1 MPEYFVFLT
10 KTAAKQLHKPRRLAA
25 ASLILGLVYLF
36 CSGNCL
42 PKVKYSASGFLFG
55 QPFQTTVDS
64 PAAKTFLENPADS
77 SLQSI
82 LRETEAQPLENATLA
97 ALSAKTSTD
106 FATFYLLDR
115 WYRQPENHAAQDDF
129 RGFIQKIAPSQT
141 LPAECDD
148 LKNYLVVFVPGLAY
162 REDRT
167 TGADFARQIQLLTA
181 AGIPNLLIE
190 TDEWGLSEANA
201 LIIAQKLRELNAAHE
216 RILLVSAS
224 KGGLEV
230 AIALGKILR
239 PDEVP
244 HLKAW
249 VSVGGIL
256 RGSPVAD
263 QYLCF
268 PKCWLAEVQLF
279 FKGKDISTVRD
290 ISHKR
295 RSVEFAELRFSEHLL
310 KIQFVGAPLATQISR
325 EIRGRWCSM
334 RHIAPNDGL
343 TTLPDQIIPGSLIVS
358 EPGLDH
364 YFRDPA
370 IDVKT
375 LALACVAEKRL
386 RANK

>member
-1 MPEYFVFLT
+1 MKIKT
-10 KTAAKQLHKPRRLAA
+10 KTHRIVV
-25 ASLILGLVYLF
+25 ASLVLGSVYLF
-36 CSGNCL
+36 CSGNCF
-42 PKVKYSASGFLFG
+42 PKVKFPASGFLLG
-55 QPFQTTVDS
+55 QAFQTTVDS
-64 PAAKTFLENPADS
+64 PAAQAFLENPADS
-77 SLQSI
+77 CLQST
-82 LRETEAQPLENATLA
+82 LRETETLPLENATLA
-97 ALSAKTSTD
+97 ALSSKTSND

-115 WYRQPENHAAQDDF
+115 WYRQPENKAAQDDF
-129 RGFIQKIAPSQT
+129 YGFIQKIAPTQT
-141 LPAECDD
+141 LPDECSD

-167 TGADFARQIQLLTA
+167 TGADFERQIQLLSA
-181 AGIPNLLIE
+181 AGIPSLLIE
-190 TDEWGLSEANA
+190 TDEWGFSENNA
-201 LIIAQKLRELNAAHE
+201 YIVAQKLRELNAAHK

-230 AIALGKILR
+230 AIALGKILG

-263 QYLCF
+263 QYLRF
-268 PKCWLAEVQLF
+268 PKCWLAEAQLF
-279 FKGKDISTVRD
+279 FKGKDINTVRD

-295 RSVEFAELRFSEHLL
+295 RSAEFPELRFPEHLL

-325 EIRGRWCSM
+325 EIRARWCSM

-343 TTLPDQIIPGSLIVS
+343 TTLPDQIISGSLIVS

-364 YFRDPA
+364 YFRDQA

-386 RANK
+386 RTDK